1 MAAPAARRPNDL
13 IYTMHQAQKSMPK
26 LCIIGVDD
34 HKVLKDFIR
43 AHVEY
48 LDGEKVCIDHWY
60 PDYTHDGRTIKA
72 HYFSNPLLR
81 KCESLLPQLLYRRII
96 TARANSWERIH
107 DSLSAFFRL
116 HQVDVILAEFGTS
129 GAEIWSHAD
138 ALGIPLIVHFHGH
151 DAHRS
156 TTVGPLRE
164 KYRNMFRVAFR
175 VISVSRYMTEAL
187 IELGCPPEKIITNPY
202 GPRDSFLEITPDYR
216 PTIFALGR
224 FTDIKANYLI
234 LLAFQ
239 KVLKQAPEAHLVM
252 AGDGELLETCRTLAK
267 VWGMEDKVSFPGAVP
282 HAQNRLLFSEA
293 CCFVQHSVCPS
304 YGDAEGTPVVILEAQ
319 AAGLPVV
326 STCHAGIT
334 EAVLHG
340 DTGFLVEERDVDGMA
355 AHLLTLVRSPVLCR
369 TMGDNAR
376 RHIRNRYS
384 MKRHIGVIQESVN
397 EARRKTS

>member
-1 MAAPAARRPNDL
+1 
-13 IYTMHQAQKSMPK
+13 MPK

-72 HYFSNPLLR
+72 HYFCNPLLR

-96 TARANSWERIH
+96 APRANSWERIH

-175 VISVSRYMTEAL
+175 VISVSRYMTGAL
-187 IELGCPPEKIITNPY
+187 IELGCPQEKIITNPY
-202 GPRDSFLEITPDYR
+202 GPRDSFFEIQPDYR
-216 PTIFALGR
+216 KTVLALGR
-224 FTDIKANYLI
+224 FTDIKANHLT
-234 LLAFQ
+234 LLAFA
-239 KVLKQAPEAHLVM
+239 KVLQQVPEARLVM
-252 AGDGELLETCRTLAK
+252 AGEGELLEACRTLAE
-267 VWGMEDKVSFPGAVP
+267 VLGIANQVSFPGSVP
-282 HAQNRLLFSEA
+282 HAENQRLFSEA

-319 AAGLPVV
+319 AAALPVV
-326 STCHAGIT
+326 STCHAGIRD
-334 EAVLHG
+334 AVIHG
-340 DTGFLVEERDVDGMA
+340 ETGYLVEERDVDGMA
-355 AHLLTLVRSPVLCR
+355 TYLVHLLSSPDLCQQ
-369 TMGDNAR
+369 MGTQAR
-376 RHIRNRYS
+376 NHIQKNYS
-384 MKRHIGVIQESVN
+384 MKRHIRALQSAIDDSLAVHS
-397 EARRKTS
+397 